1 MSSPP
6 PPQLGSGR
14 KRPASGAGA
23 VAHSTSAAPS
33 IAAAAN
39 PGVRPPSAASR
50 MTVTNPYAKKKK
62 SLASSSSVANPYAR
76 RESASSASSK
86 VAARPPSLS
95 NPRCDRATAEAYAIR
110 PGRGGIAGDTSQRAP
125 PPPVDENSFA
135 TFSQAFGDVED
146 TEQFHAE
153 MEAVRG
159 SDAVESLKRSERAAQ
174 RAFNAA
180 DATEEPGTHESGKVS
195 ARDNHLALQPHVL
208 HVSTKQ
214 RGNSALKY
222 VRNVPFSYSTMVP
235 DYIFA
240 PNRCALFLS
249 IKYHN
254 LHPTYIHRRIS
265 ELGTDFD
272 LRVLLCLVDVDDN
285 AATLLFLNKMCVV
298 NNLTLVLAWSSEEAA
313 RYLETLKAF
322 EGKDATSIQRREQT
336 NFSDQI
342 GDVLCAVR
350 SVNKTDATQLISQFG
365 SLQKLMAA
373 PIDELSLCPG
383 VGEKKVKRLYEA
395 FHKPFSSAAARR
407 RRKEA
412 EGGSAV

>member
-1 MSSPP
+1 
-6 PPQLGSGR
+6 
-14 KRPASGAGA
+14 
-23 VAHSTSAAPS
+23 
-33 IAAAAN
+33 
-39 PGVRPPSAASR
+39 
-50 MTVTNPYAKKKK
+50 
-62 SLASSSSVANPYAR
+62 
-76 RESASSASSK
+76 
-86 VAARPPSLS
+86 
-95 NPRCDRATAEAYAIR
+95 
-110 PGRGGIAGDTSQRAP
+110 
-125 PPPVDENSFA
+125 
-135 TFSQAFGDVED
+135 
-146 TEQFHAE
+146 
-153 MEAVRG
+153 
-159 SDAVESLKRSERAAQ
+159 
-174 RAFNAA
+174 
-180 DATEEPGTHESGKVS
+180 
-195 ARDNHLALQPHVL
+195 
-208 HVSTKQ
+208 
-214 RGNSALKY
+214 
-222 VRNVPFSYSTMVP
+222 MVP